1 MFTVTLDEERVEIV
15 KRGVPNLRLADLPPA
30 GMEPG
35 RPLRL
40 VDPEGR
46 YLASAIADPENELCR
61 VYVVR
66 DVETPI
72 GQALIAQRI
81 DEAIALRR
89 ALGLCDNDSD
99 SAYRA
104 LNSEGDYLPGFTAD
118 VYGRFAVLYCY
129 SKGLW
134 TLGRLVAEELRR
146 AAKLS
151 GVVLKLR
158 PKGGVQPGQVKQ
170 EILGESPPESY
181 SVSERPLRH
190 GERTLQLEVHLLS
203 GLNVG
208 LFTDMREHRRGLSR
222 FVRDRRVLNT
232 FSYTGALSVAA
243 AVYGARSVTSVDLSS
258 GVLKWTQANFRLNG
272 LAPDDPRYR
281 WETADVLRFLASEQK
296 AGTRYDT
303 IILDPPTFSAAR
315 SHSWSLER
323 DLPELVSR
331 AAQLVE
337 KDSFIWVS
345 SNRWAGGRLE
355 NAIEEGLRRAKR
367 RGRILETGGL
377 PPDYPSIPEWP
388 EGRYLDIAQIHVA

>member
-1 MFTVTLDEERVEIV
+1 MFTVTLDEDRVAQV
-15 KRGVPNLRLADLPPA
+15 RRGVPNLRLADLPSA

-46 YLASAIADPENELCR
+46 YVASALADPENDWVR
-61 VYVVR
+61 VFVVR

-72 GQALIAQRI
+72 AQALIAARV
-81 DEAIALRR
+81 DEAVGLRR
-89 ALGLCDNDSD
+89 ALGLCEAD

-104 LNSEGDYLPGFTAD
+104 INGEGDSLPGFAAD

-134 TLGRLVAEELRR
+134 TIGRLIAEELLR
-146 AAKLS
+146 AAQLA
-151 GVVLKLR
+151 GVVIKLR

-170 EILGESPPESY
+170 EILGASPPESY
-181 SVSERPLRH
+181 AVSELPLRA
-190 GERTLQLEVHLLS
+190 GERALQLEVHLLS

-243 AVYGARSVTSVDLSS
+243 AVFGARSVTSVDLSS
-258 GVLKWTQANFRLNG
+258 GVLKWTQSNFRLNG
-272 LAPDDPRYR
+272 LTPDDPRWR
-281 WETADVLRFLASEQK
+281 WETADVLRFLESERK

-337 KDSFIWVS
+337 KDGFIWVS

-355 NAIEEGLRRAKR
+355 TAIEEGLRRAKR
-367 RGRILETGGL
+367 RGRILEVGGL
-377 PPDYPSIPEWP
+377 PPDYPSVPEWP
-388 EGRYLDIAQIHVA
+388 EGRYLDIAQLHIA